1 MRKFSGG
8 PWLSKTGIC
17 SRQDAKNAKSGSLN
31 FFAALTHALSGAL
44 VARATAPRKAR
55 ISVAARGAAGFFA
68 GAFPDV
74 DVVFSLV
81 SPITYMNQH
90 GGVTHSI
97 LQRSFSVFAYF
108 AAASVRR
115 MVHSRSHE
123 LYDLESHGLKVSNDQ
138 ILIFRYLGE
147 S

>member
-1 MRKFSGG
+1 LRKFSGG

-17 SRQDAKNAKSGSLN
+17 SRQDAKNAKSGSLIS
-31 FFAALTHALSGAL
+31 LRPSTHALSGAL
-44 VARATAPRKAR
+44 VARATAPRNAR

-74 DVVFSLV
+74 DVVLSLV
-81 SPITYMNQH
+81 SRSQH
-90 GGVTHSI
+90 RGVTHSI
-97 LQRSFSVFAYF
+97 AQRSFSSFGYF

-138 ILIFRYLGE
+138 ILIFRDLGE